1 MTEIVQWLADSRWL
15 PVADSLVTIFGFPF
29 ALLGLYAVRRQM
41 KNDGLAVSAGAIGE
55 MRTSIMSRVDRLID
69 ANQRKDTAQWEY
81 EFAEFAND
89 LEMACAIY
97 LDGQMK
103 GRTGDLA
110 RKMII
115 DLLKIV
121 DQDEEMSNRLKELRH
136 ANDTFKNIQEFK
148 ATVKR

>member
-1 MTEIVQWLADSRWL
+1 
-15 PVADSLVTIFGFPF
+15 
-29 ALLGLYAVRRQM
+29 M